1 MSYLKKTK
9 NQIRKKLI
17 KYSKKIN
24 SFKKDEGVP
33 LLNFKADP
41 RVPLLNFQEGSWGPT
56 FKLEGGSGSYF

>member
-9 NQIRKKLI
+9 NQIRKELI

-24 SFKKDEGVP
+24 SFKKDEGVLP
-33 LLNFKADP
+33 LNFKADH